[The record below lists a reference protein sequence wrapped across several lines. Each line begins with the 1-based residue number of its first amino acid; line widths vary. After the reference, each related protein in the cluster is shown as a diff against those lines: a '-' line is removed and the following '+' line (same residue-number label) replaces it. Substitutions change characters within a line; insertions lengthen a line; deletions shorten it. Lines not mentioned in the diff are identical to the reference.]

1 MIKDSVWMKILRTL
15 NPSDSKVYKAMT
27 KASLAHLINLAA
39 QMDSSL
45 RGVRERRMTRNTPC
59 L

>member
-27 KASLAHLINLAA
+27 KASLAPLINLAA

-45 RGVRERRMTRNTPC
+45 RGVREKRMTRNTPC